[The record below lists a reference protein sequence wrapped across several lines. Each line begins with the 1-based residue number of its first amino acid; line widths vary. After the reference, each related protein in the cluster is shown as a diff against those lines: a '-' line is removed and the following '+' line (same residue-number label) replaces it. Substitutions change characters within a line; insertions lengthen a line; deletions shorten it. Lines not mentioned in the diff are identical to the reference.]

1 MLKGKQVIIPKTI
14 QEHLLTL
21 LHMGHQGIEKTK
33 LCAKDCVYWLDITKD
48 IPEIS
53 PTRDSEKAETFHKT
67 MASSWYRPLPAKRRA
82 IPHWG

>member
-1 MLKGKQVIIPKTI
+1 MLKGKRVIIPKTI
-14 QEHLLTL
+14 QEHLLTQ

-53 PTRDSEKAETFHKT
+53 LT
-67 MASSWYRPLPAKRRA
+67 
-82 IPHWG
+82 